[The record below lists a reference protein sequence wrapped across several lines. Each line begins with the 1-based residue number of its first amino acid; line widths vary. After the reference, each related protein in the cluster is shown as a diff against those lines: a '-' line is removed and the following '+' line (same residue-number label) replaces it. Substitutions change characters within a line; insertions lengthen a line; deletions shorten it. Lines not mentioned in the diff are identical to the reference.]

1 MSVISQ
7 IFPTSQ
13 ADTPTGHQLKA
24 FTLNIVIYIVHIKK
38 YKLLRY
44 GAALICDKKAET
56 YECFPVL

>member
-13 ADTPTGHQLKA
+13 ADTPTSVKGIH
-24 FTLNIVIYIVHIKK
+24 FEYSYIYIVYIKK